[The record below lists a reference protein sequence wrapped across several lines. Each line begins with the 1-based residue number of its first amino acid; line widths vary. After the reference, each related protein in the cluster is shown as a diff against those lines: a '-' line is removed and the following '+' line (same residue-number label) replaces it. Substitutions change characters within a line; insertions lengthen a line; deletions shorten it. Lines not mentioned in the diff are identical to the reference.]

1 LWNLFAVWEYFV
13 AVNHDNERKFDMTA
27 PPSNKILLTRG
38 DLPRLGLNLSPSTL
52 LRLEAA
58 GQFPKRVRIGA
69 HSVAWLAEEIHEHI
83 AKLAA
88 EREEA

>member
-1 LWNLFAVWEYFV
+1 
-13 AVNHDNERKFDMTA
+13 MTA
-27 PPSNKILLTRG
+27 LPPNKILLTRG

-58 GQFPKRVRIGA
+58 GKFPKRVRIGA
-69 HSVAWLAEEIHEHI
+69 HSVAWLAAEIQEYV

-88 EREEA
+88 ERGAA

>member
-1 LWNLFAVWEYFV
+1 
-13 AVNHDNERKFDMTA
+13 MTA
-27 PPSNKILLTRG
+27 LIPNKILLTRQ
-38 DLPRLGLNLSPSTL
+38 DLPRLGLNLSNSTM

-69 HSVAWLAEEIHEHI
+69 HSVAWLASEIHEHI

-88 EREEA
+88 DREAGQ

>member
-1 LWNLFAVWEYFV
+1 
-13 AVNHDNERKFDMTA
+13 MTA
-27 PPSNKILLTRG
+27 LPPNRILLTRD

-69 HSVAWLAEEIHEHI
+69 HSVAWLASEIHEHI
-83 AKLAA
+83 EALAA
-88 EREEA
+88 DREAG

>member
-1 LWNLFAVWEYFV
+1 
-13 AVNHDNERKFDMTA
+13 MTA
-27 PPSNKILLTRG
+27 LNSNKILLTRD
-38 DLPRLGLNLSPSTL
+38 DLPRLGINISNSTM

-69 HSVAWLAEEIHEHI
+69 HTVAWLADEIHDHV

-88 EREEA
+88 EREMA